1 MSQDV
6 IGILSDSHGDLAAFD
21 AAYELLR
28 AKGAQRF
35 VFLGGRYTD
44 LDEWILDRRERS
56 RGGRE
61 YSGSDFINDVAQW
74 LAVAEQ
80 KPPRRRSLSMSNEA
94 LKQAEEDP
102 LRVREHFLRVPEQD
116 SLQYRDPSIPNKVL
130 DMVGVTLCCVVH
142 DKNDLTRE
150 DLINAVLFI
159 HGKES
164 EPKRVQIGPRFFLS
178 PGHLAGAAEQTC
190 ALLERD
196 ENNDLRFSAWRLDGR
211 VVLEP
216 QVLPL
221 ERRTKLSIK

>member
-6 IGILSDSHGDLAAFD
+6 IGILSDSHGDLAAFE

-61 YSGSDFINDVAQW
+61 YSGADFIEDVARW
-74 LAVAEQ
+74 LAVTEQ
-80 KPPRRRSLSMSNEA
+80 KPRPRSLSLGLEQLKELEA
-94 LKQAEEDP
+94 DP
-102 LRVREHFLRVPEQD
+102 LLVREHFLRTPERD
-116 SLQYRDPSIPNKVL
+116 SIQYRDPSIPRKVL
-130 DMVGVTLCCVVH
+130 DMVGDTLVCLVH
-142 DKNDLTRE
+142 DKNDLSRD
-150 DLINAVLFI
+150 DLVNALIFI

-164 EPKRVQIGPRFFLS
+164 EPKLVQIGPRYFLT
-178 PGHLAGAAEQTC
+178 PGRLAGAAEQTC
-190 ALLERD
+190 ALLQRED
-196 ENNDLRFSAWRLDGR
+196 QELRFSAFRLDGK

-216 QVLPL
+216 QDLVVD
-221 ERRTKLSIK
+221 RRSKLTIK